1 MNAVKGFRRL
11 LRFAARWGV
20 GIQGAYYLASGLWPL
35 VAIASFQAVT
45 GPKTDIWLVKT
56 IGLLLVVIGL
66 ALLLAASRRRV
77 ALQTTV
83 LGGGTALALIGIELV
98 YVFNGTIAAVYLLD
112 TVLEIGFLAGWL
124 YRSVSGAAEAPSAT
138 ST

>member
-1 MNAVKGFRRL
+1 MNATKALLRL
-11 LRFAARWGV
+11 LRLAARWGV
-20 GIQGAYYLASGLWPL
+20 WIQGAYYLANGLWAL

-56 IGLLLVVIGL
+56 VGLLLAVIGL
-66 ALLLAASRRRV
+66 VLLLAASRRRV

-112 TVLEIGFLAGWL
+112 TVLEACFLAGWL
-124 YRSVSGAAEAPSAT
+124 YRWVSGALNARGVSPS
-138 ST
+138 